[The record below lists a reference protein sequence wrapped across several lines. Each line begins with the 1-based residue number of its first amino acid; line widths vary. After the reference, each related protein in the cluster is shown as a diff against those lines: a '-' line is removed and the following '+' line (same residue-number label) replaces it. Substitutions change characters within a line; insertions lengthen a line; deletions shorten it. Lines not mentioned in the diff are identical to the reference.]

1 MSTVPNQLPPAC
13 RRRNHVM
20 AAYVDAAAIIR
31 TRLGPE
37 RIERFA
43 FDAGLP
49 FHVVLR
55 VLMAGGPRR
64 PCARFHEPARQAG
77 RGDDSSAV
85 SSAYFRMPMTSA
97 ADAWGVNRRV
107 DGKTALLVDAAISAA
122 ASHGVAGAA
131 AELIDLGLPVEFVF
145 RVLCNPGLRRRYLL
159 SMPMNEGLPASGQG
173 GICRRRNRLQA
184 AYVNAALT
192 ISKVVSAQR
201 AEAILVE
208 QGVPERVI
216 ARVLYLNGLR
226 RNHGGAAMDTRALGL
241 RPATAYTPLHGPS

>member
-20 AAYVDAAAIIR
+20 AAYVDASAILR

-37 RIERFA
+37 TIERFA
-43 FDAGLP
+43 RDAGVP

-77 RGDDSSAV
+77 PGDDSSAA
-85 SSAYFRMPMTSA
+85 SSVYFRVPMASA
-97 ADAWGVNRRV
+97 AEPWGVNRRV

-145 RVLCNPGLRRRYLL
+145 RVLCNPGSRRRYL
-159 SMPMNEGLPASGQG
+159 SAMPMDEGLPASGQAG
-173 GICRRRNRLQA
+173 MCRRRSRLQA

-192 ISKVVSAQR
+192 ISRVVSVQR

-216 ARVLYLNGLR
+216 VRVLYLNGLR
-226 RNHGGAAMDTRALGL
+226 RNHGGAAMDAHAPGL
-241 RPATAYTPLHGPS
+241 RPATACNPPHAPS